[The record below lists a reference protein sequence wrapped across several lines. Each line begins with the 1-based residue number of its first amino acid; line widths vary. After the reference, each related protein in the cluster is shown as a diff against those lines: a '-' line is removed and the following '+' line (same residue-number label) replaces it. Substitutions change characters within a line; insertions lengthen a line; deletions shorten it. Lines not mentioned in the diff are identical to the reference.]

1 MGNDWPIVKL
11 GDYCK
16 KIGSGATPKG
26 GSSVYLDLGDVCL
39 IRSQNIYNEGFSES
53 GLVYIDDIA
62 ATKLKNVEVEKND
75 VLLNIT
81 GDSVARVCLAPS
93 DFLPA
98 RVNQHVAI
106 IRPNAAEFD
115 ARFLRYLLASPKTQK
130 LLLNL
135 ASAGATRN
143 ALTKGMIEDFEV
155 SKPPVSV
162 QTGIANLLESLDNKI
177 TLNRQIN
184 QTLEQMAQT
193 LFKSWFVDFDPV
205 IDNALDAGNPIPD
218 ELQHRAEARKA
229 VRESE
234 GFKPLPDDV
243 RQLFPDAFEESEL
256 GWVPKGWEIKCLR
269 DLSEKISKG
278 TTPRRSD
285 LESAIEDTKTALFVK
300 VKDMTDDSRVNLD
313 SLDSIP
319 KSVSTGVLKRS
330 VLCEGDI
337 LLSIAGTIGR
347 VASVER
353 ELDGSNCNQAV
364 AFLRPKD
371 RLAHHLFIK
380 QTLLGTRVR
389 HYINSK
395 VVQAVQANFSLTHF
409 GEIQTV
415 MPSEQVIKQFNL
427 LANTYSSRS
436 LSTFRQNDTLTKLR
450 DTLLPKL
457 ISGELRL
464 DEVELAVEQ
473 EAVSAEQQNER

>member
-205 IDNALDAGNPIPD
+205 MDNALDAGNPIPD
-218 ELQHRAEARKA
+218 ELQHRAEARKT

-234 GFKPLPDDV
+234 GFKPLPEDV

-256 GWVPKGWEIKCLR
+256 GWVPKGWKVTMLGDMCVELRRGISPKYIEEGGIKVINQKCIRNHEVNYDLVRRNNPELR
-269 DLSEKISKG
+269 
-278 TTPRRSD
+278 
-285 LESAIEDTKTALFVK
+285 K
-300 VKDMTDDSRVNLD
+300 VDGREVQLGDVLVN
-313 SLDSIP
+313 
-319 KSVSTGVLKRS
+319 STGVGTLGRMAQVTYIPEPTVVDS
-330 VLCEGDI
+330 HVTLVRVNSDI
-337 LLSIAGTIGR
+337 CPMYTFGQLLLSIENRVERLGEGSTGQTELSRKILSEQQVVLPPLTIANHIEATFKSFADKK
-347 VASVER
+347 VASRNEV
-353 ELDGSNCNQAV
+353 DS
-364 AFLRPKD
+364 
-371 RLAHHLFIK
+371 
-380 QTLLGTRVR
+380 
-389 HYINSK
+389 
-395 VVQAVQANFSLTHF
+395 
-409 GEIQTV
+409 
-415 MPSEQVIKQFNL
+415 
-427 LANTYSSRS
+427 
-436 LSTFRQNDTLTKLR
+436 LTKLR

-464 DEVELAVEQ
+464 DDVEAAVEQ
-473 EAVSAEQQNER
+473 ETVSAEQQNER

>member
-1 MGNDWPIVKL
+1 MGSDWPIVKL

-184 QTLEQMAQT
+184 QTLEQMAQA

-205 IDNALDAGNPIPD
+205 MDNALDAGNPIPD
-218 ELQHRAEARKA
+218 ELQHRAEARQA

-234 GFKPLPDDV
+234 GFNPLPDDV

-256 GWVPKGWEIKCLR
+256 GWVPKGWEVTMLGDMCVELRRGISPKYIEEGGIKVINQKCIRNHEVNYDLARRNNPELR
-269 DLSEKISKG
+269 
-278 TTPRRSD
+278 
-285 LESAIEDTKTALFVK
+285 K
-300 VKDMTDDSRVNLD
+300 VDGREVQLGDVLVN
-313 SLDSIP
+313 
-319 KSVSTGVLKRS
+319 STGVGTLGRMAQVTYIPEPTVVDS
-330 VLCEGDI
+330 HVTLVRVNSDI
-337 LLSIAGTIGR
+337 CPMYTFGQLLLSIENRVERLGEGSTGQTELSRKILSEQQVVLPPLTIANHIEATFKSFADKK
-347 VASVER
+347 VASRNEV
-353 ELDGSNCNQAV
+353 DS
-364 AFLRPKD
+364 
-371 RLAHHLFIK
+371 
-380 QTLLGTRVR
+380 
-389 HYINSK
+389 
-395 VVQAVQANFSLTHF
+395 
-409 GEIQTV
+409 
-415 MPSEQVIKQFNL
+415 
-427 LANTYSSRS
+427 
-436 LSTFRQNDTLTKLR
+436 LTKLR

>member
-1 MGNDWPIVKL
+1 MGSDWPIVKL

-184 QTLEQMAQT
+184 QTLEQMAQA

-205 IDNALDAGNPIPD
+205 MDNALDAGNPIPD
-218 ELQHRAEARKA
+218 ELQHRAEARQA

-234 GFKPLPDDV
+234 GFNPLPDDV

-256 GWVPKGWEIKCLR
+256 GWVPKGWEVTMLGDMCVELRRGISPKYIEEGGIKVINQKCIRNHEVNYDLARRNNPELR
-269 DLSEKISKG
+269 
-278 TTPRRSD
+278 
-285 LESAIEDTKTALFVK
+285 K
-300 VKDMTDDSRVNLD
+300 VDGREVQLGDVLVN
-313 SLDSIP
+313 
-319 KSVSTGVLKRS
+319 STGVGTLGRMAQVTYIPEPTVVDSHVTLVRVNSDICLCIPLGNCCFQLKIEWS
-330 VLCEGDI
+330 V
-337 LLSIAGTIGR
+337 
-347 VASVER
+347 
-353 ELDGSNCNQAV
+353 
-364 AFLRPKD
+364 
-371 RLAHHLFIK
+371 
-380 QTLLGTRVR
+380 
-389 HYINSK
+389 
-395 VVQAVQANFSLTHF
+395 
-409 GEIQTV
+409 
-415 MPSEQVIKQFNL
+415 
-427 LANTYSSRS
+427 
-436 LSTFRQNDTLTKLR
+436 
-450 DTLLPKL
+450 
-457 ISGELRL
+457 
-464 DEVELAVEQ
+464 
-473 EAVSAEQQNER
+473 

>member
-184 QTLEQMAQT
+184 QTLEQMAQA

-205 IDNALDAGNPIPD
+205 MDNALDAGFFEQDWPIPD
-218 ELQHRAEARKA
+218 ELQHRAEVRQA

-256 GWVPKGWEIKCLR
+256 GWVPKGWKVTMLGDMCVELRRGISPKYIEEGGIKVINQKCIRNHEVNYDLVRRNNPELR
-269 DLSEKISKG
+269 
-278 TTPRRSD
+278 
-285 LESAIEDTKTALFVK
+285 K
-300 VKDMTDDSRVNLD
+300 VDGREVQLGDVLVN
-313 SLDSIP
+313 
-319 KSVSTGVLKRS
+319 STGVGTLGRMAQVTYIPEPTVVDS
-330 VLCEGDI
+330 HVTLVRVNSDI
-337 LLSIAGTIGR
+337 CPMYTFGQLLLSIENRVERLGEGSTGQTELSRKILSEQQVVLPPLTIANHIEATFKSFADKK
-347 VASVER
+347 VASRNEV
-353 ELDGSNCNQAV
+353 DS
-364 AFLRPKD
+364 
-371 RLAHHLFIK
+371 
-380 QTLLGTRVR
+380 
-389 HYINSK
+389 
-395 VVQAVQANFSLTHF
+395 
-409 GEIQTV
+409 
-415 MPSEQVIKQFNL
+415 
-427 LANTYSSRS
+427 
-436 LSTFRQNDTLTKLR
+436 LTKLR
-450 DTLLPKL
+450 DTL
-457 ISGELRL
+457 
-464 DEVELAVEQ
+464 
-473 EAVSAEQQNER
+473 